1 MELEEFLTNCQK
13 KLGVDFRNTELLR
26 HALTHSSGAVHPNE
40 SNERMEFL
48 GDSVLG
54 YIICDHLYRTYPD
67 IQEGAMTK
75 IKSSVVSRTT
85 CHRLAE
91 EIGLRECLILGRGM
105 SRLGKIPGSVL
116 ANTMEA
122 FIAALYLDGGLEKAR
137 KFILRIF
144 RGEIEKMLVDNDAD
158 NFKSLLQ
165 DYVHRKLGKVPEYK
179 IIETT
184 GPDHL
189 RSFHVGVK
197 IGGESFPS
205 AWGAT
210 KKIAEQRA
218 AENALAVMKG
228 DPPKY
233 VH

>member
-1 MELEEFLTNCQK
+1 
-13 KLGVDFRNTELLR
+13 
-26 HALTHSSGAVHPNE
+26 
-40 SNERMEFL
+40 
-48 GDSVLG
+48 
-54 YIICDHLYRTYPD
+54 
-67 IQEGAMTK
+67 MTK

-85 CHRLAE
+85 CQKLAE
-91 EIGLRECLILGRGM
+91 EVGLKECLILGRGM

-137 KFILRIF
+137 KFILRTF
-144 RGEIEKMLVDNDAD
+144 HGEIEKMLEDNDAD

-165 DYVHRKLGKVPEYK
+165 DYAQRELGRVPEYK
-179 IIETT
+179 IIEMA

-197 IGGESFPS
+197 IGSESFPS

-218 AENALAVMKG
+218 AENALAVLKG
-228 DPPKY
+228 DPAKY